1 MPRPRSTSSST
12 GTTTTVDVGGRT
24 LALRNLE
31 KVLYPSTGT
40 TKAEVLSYY
49 TAVADVMLPHLAERV
64 VTRKRWPDGVE
75 SQPFFEKN
83 LPQGTPEWVRRVTL
97 PVPGST
103 KDREVITY
111 PFVDDL
117 AGLVWL
123 ANLAALE
130 LHVPQWTAG
139 PRGAV
144 RGPNRLVVDL
154 DPGPPAGL
162 EECTE
167 VALAVR
173 ERVAEDGLECFP
185 VTSGGK
191 GMQLYA
197 AVSGRQDA
205 MAVHAYARRLAEE
218 LERAMP
224 RLVVSRMTKAL
235 RPGKVLLDWS
245 QNNPAK
251 TTISPYS
258 LRGRDR
264 PTAAAPRTWEELE
277 DGGLTQLVADEVVA
291 RLDRDGDLLLP
302 LLGSGPRVSA

>member
-1 MPRPRSTSSST
+1 MPKATA
-12 GTTTTVDVGGRT
+12 TTTTVEVGGRL

-31 KVLYPSTGT
+31 KVMYPSTGT
-40 TKAEVLSYY
+40 TKAEVLTYY
-49 TAVADVMLPHLAERV
+49 TTVADVMLPHLAERP

-75 SQPFFEKN
+75 AEPFFEKN
-83 LPQGTPEWVRRVTL
+83 LPRGAPEWVRHVTL
-97 PVPGST
+97 PAPGST
-103 KDREVITY
+103 KDREVIDY

-117 AGLVWL
+117 ATLVW
-123 ANLAALE
+123 AVNLASLE
-130 LHVPQWTAG
+130 IHVPQWTAG

-154 DPGPPAGL
+154 DPGAPAGL

-167 VALAVR
+167 LALAVR
-173 ERVAEDGLECFP
+173 ERVADDGLEVFP

-197 AVSGRQDA
+197 PVSGRQDA
-205 MAVHAYARRLAEE
+205 SVVHAYARRLAEE
-218 LERAMP
+218 FERRMP

-245 QNNPAK
+245 QNNPSK

-258 LRGRDR
+258 LRGRER
-264 PTAAAPRTWEELE
+264 PTAAAPRTWAELE
-277 DGGLTQLVADEVVA
+277 AGGLVQLTADEVA
-291 RLDRDGDLLLP
+291 ERLARDGDLLLP
-302 LLGSGPRVSA
+302 LLDAGPRVPS